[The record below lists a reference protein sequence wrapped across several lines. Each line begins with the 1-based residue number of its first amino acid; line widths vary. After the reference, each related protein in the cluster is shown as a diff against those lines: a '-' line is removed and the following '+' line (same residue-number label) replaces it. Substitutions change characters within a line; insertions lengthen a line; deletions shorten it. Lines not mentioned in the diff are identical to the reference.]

1 MSSAPNRADDP
12 LMEILGEAECL
23 RLLATVPI
31 GRLVITRGGLPAVR
45 LVQFVVDSD
54 TVILATADHDSR
66 RAAERGDVVAFQVDE
81 VDPVRHTGWSVT
93 AAGHLSVPDPQDALL
108 LRQTLP
114 VRALRTDRQLICL
127 AIENLEGRRVAS
139 RPDN

>member
-12 LMEILGEAECL
+12 LLEILDETECL

-45 LVQFVVDSD
+45 LVQFVVDAN

-93 AAGHLSVPDPQDALL
+93 AAGHLSVLDPQDALL

>member
-1 MSSAPNRADDP
+1 MSSAPHHADDP
-12 LMEILGEAECL
+12 LLEILGEAECL
-23 RLLATVPI
+23 QLLATVPI

-45 LVQFVVDSD
+45 LVQYIVDGS
-54 TVILATADHDSR
+54 TVILAIADPDSR

-93 AAGHLSVPDPQDALL
+93 TAGHLSTVNPRDALQF
-108 LRQTLP
+108 RQTLP
-114 VRALRTDRQLICL
+114 VRALGTDRQLISL

-139 RPDN
+139 RPDD